1 MRNILQ
7 IIDEMILMW
16 WKPRG
21 KNDNTF
27 NCSRDKDGT
36 GFVLI
41 SDFKES
47 DMLYFKITDLVRRE
61 SGFWKFVVDRGWYV
75 RTPGVITAYQELAN
89 IEWKNKH
96 WPIRYKEREEYWLIE
111 SALRDESQLESF
123 ITKSV
128 MTKSKIKE
136 CINSY
141 VKWNGSIKEI
151 SDITGW
157 NDVLIEN
164 VLRKPKDTYNFWSKG
179 AVNLTQQE
187 EQFINTAI
195 SNAIDEME
203 FRSNIKV
210 TIEQDEI

>member
-7 IIDEMILMW
+7 IIDELISMW

-27 NCSRDKDGT
+27 NCSRDQDGT

-47 DMLYFKITDLVRRE
+47 DMFYFKITDLVRRE
-61 SGFWKFVVDRGWYV
+61 SGFWRFVVDKGLYAK
-75 RTPGVITAYQELAN
+75 TPGITTAYQELKN
-89 IEWKNKH
+89 ILWENKH
-96 WPIRYKEREEYWLIE
+96 WPVLYKSNEEYWLIE
-111 SALRDESQLESF
+111 SALRGVDELEDF
-123 ITKSV
+123 IDRSIVTKND
-128 MTKSKIKE
+128 IKE
-136 CINSY
+136 SVSRYIRWTGY
-141 VKWNGSIKEI
+141 IEEI
-151 SDITGW
+151 SGMTGW
-157 NDVLIEN
+157 NQILIEN
-164 VLRKPKDTYNFWSKG
+164 MLRKLKETYNLWSKD

-195 SNAIDEME
+195 SKAIDEMK

>member
-7 IIDEMILMW
+7 IIDELISMW

-36 GFVLI
+36 GFILI

-61 SGFWKFVVDRGWYV
+61 SGFWRFVVDKGLYAE
-75 RTPGVITAYQELAN
+75 TPGVVTAYQGLKN
-89 IEWKNKH
+89 ILWENKH
-96 WPIRYKEREEYWLIE
+96 WPVLYKSSKEYWLIE
-111 SALRDESQLESF
+111 SALRGVDELEDF
-123 ITKSV
+123 IDRSIVTKND
-128 MTKSKIKE
+128 IKE
-136 CINSY
+136 SVNRYIR
-141 VKWNGSIKEI
+141 WTGSIEEI
-151 SDITGW
+151 SGMTGW
-157 NDVLIEN
+157 NQILIEN
-164 VLRKPKDTYNFWSKG
+164 MLRKPKETYNLWSKG

-195 SNAIDEME
+195 SKAIDEMK

>member
-7 IIDEMILMW
+7 IIDELISMW

-27 NCSRDKDGT
+27 NCSRDQDGT

-61 SGFWKFVVDRGWYV
+61 SGFWRFVVDKKLYAKTLGYMN
-75 RTPGVITAYQELAN
+75 AYQELKSAL
-89 IEWKNKH
+89 WGDKC
-96 WPIRYKEREEYWLIE
+96 WPVLNRDSEEYWLIE
-111 SALRDESQLESF
+111 SALHRVDELEDF
-123 ITKSV
+123 IDRSIVTKND
-128 MTKSKIKE
+128 IKE
-136 CINSY
+136 SVSRYI
-141 VKWNGSIKEI
+141 KWTGSIEEI
-151 SDITGW
+151 SGMTGW
-157 NDVLIEN
+157 HQILIEN
-164 VLRKPKDTYNFWSKG
+164 TLRKPKETYNLWSKG
-179 AVNLTQQE
+179 VVNLTQQE

-195 SNAIDEME
+195 SKAIDEMK

-210 TIEQDEI
+210 TIEKDEI